1 MFPNFI
7 VKQRFIEI
15 LSTYPGLKKLPLW
28 LLVFLPAIWMGEYIR
43 ESAVNVPCLD
53 DWENVPMLKKWY
65 DGTLGWSDLWSLQ
78 IQHRPVIPRLMV
90 IALTW
95 LGQGDMRWQHGM
107 SFALNLVAAVLLAIL
122 LRRTLKNSLWL
133 LPIVFLSNCLLFS
146 PILYQNFFWATLFW
160 MAIPG
165 LCMVAALLVLE
176 GSGSIWTRF
185 FWTVLLALAATFS
198 FSHGL
203 VLWPVIGVFLLINH
217 TLASMRQRII
227 LFSMWASV
235 AVLTLSAYFHDFRNQ
250 SFHAYELQVGEY
262 ALGHTVNL
270 AKWENFSRVVRFA
283 WGLIGNGFARS
294 AFESEI
300 LVYRSQLVGGIV
312 FFGFCVCAGLCLF
325 TEAGRR
331 VWSRALPW
339 FTLGSYGLA
348 MALAVAV
355 GRAHLGEH
363 RCTVPRYFV
372 GTLYLSLSLLVIAF
386 LLLREFFPY
395 SPNRLQ
401 GAQRARYIG
410 VAAVTSLIVMQWPLA
425 QYGMHLARVWNNARH
440 QAAGVLTFIN
450 FPHLRPW
457 SINTLD
463 NTPDYC
469 RTQANTLHD
478 LNLLRT
484 QLAQSTNIHQFKK
497 AEREL
502 QHNRAD
508 VDEMFWRENELVLKG
523 HARFGNHRPADVIMV
538 TVERYDDIV
547 GLGVPRPRP
556 QFRLFNVDYEF
567 TNFLPVS
574 LDEAC
579 LWEAH
584 IPLSN
589 LPENVRFLEVWALDS
604 DHHLAAR
611 FDHKIELPRRPA
623 KFN

>member
-1 MFPNFI
+1 MISHIRIYRGFCNLLNEHPW
-7 VKQRFIEI
+7 
-15 LSTYPGLKKLPLW
+15 LKKLPLW
-28 LLVFLPAIWMGEYIR
+28 FLAFLPAIWMGEYIR
-43 ESAVNVPCLD
+43 ESAVDVPCLD
-53 DWENVPMLKKWY
+53 DWENVPMIKKWY

-78 IQHRPVIPRLMV
+78 IQHRPVIPRILV
-90 IALTW
+90 LALTW
-95 LGQGDMRWQHGM
+95 LGHGDMRWQHGM
-107 SFALNLVAAVLLAIL
+107 SFALNLGAAVLLARL
-122 LRRTLKNSLWL
+122 LRRTLKNSLWFM
-133 LPIVFLSNCLLFS
+133 PIVFLANCLLFS

-165 LCMVAALLVLE
+165 LCMVGILWVL
-176 GSGSIWTRF
+176 GGAGSIRRRF
-185 FWTVLLALAATFS
+185 FGAVMLAMVATLS

-203 VLWPVIGVFLLINH
+203 VIWPVIGVLLVIDPSLAPIRQRLI
-217 TLASMRQRII
+217 LASVWCAIAAGVM
-227 LFSMWASV
+227 A
-235 AVLTLSAYFHDFRNQ
+235 AYFHDFRNQ

-270 AKWENFSRVVRFA
+270 ANWDNFSRVVRFT

-300 LVYRSQLVGGIV
+300 LVFRSELVGGIV
-312 FFGFCVCAGLCLF
+312 FVGFCICAGLCLF
-325 TEAGRR
+325 TAAGRR

-339 FTLGSYGLA
+339 FTLGSYGLG
-348 MALAVAV
+348 MALAVAI

-395 SPNRLQ
+395 STNRLQ

-410 VAAVTSLIVMQWPLA
+410 IATVTALIVWQWPLA
-425 QYGMHLARVWNNARH
+425 QYGMHLSRVWNNARH

-469 RTQANTLHD
+469 RMQANTLHD

-484 QLAQSTNIHQFKK
+484 QLAQSTNIHQFKI

-502 QHNRAD
+502 KHNRAD
-508 VDEMFWRENELVLKG
+508 VDEMIWQENELVLKG
-523 HARFGNHRPADVIMV
+523 HARFSNHRPADVIMI
-538 TVERYDDIV
+538 TVERHDEIV

-579 LWEAH
+579 LWEAR
-584 IPLSN
+584 IPLKN
-589 LPENVRFLEVWALDS
+589 LPDNVRFMEVWALDS

-611 FDHKIELPRRPA
+611 FDHKIELPRRPRA
-623 KFN
+623 L